1 MTRLRTGFLSDQSV
15 LDRCPEENSI
25 PFNKM
30 NLAARSG
37 AKISFPQ
44 KAGFMYQNL
53 PIPHAQKESLINE
66 FVLRS
71 QKQLPLSIPAMEYS
85 TVSLDKVGALT
96 NQNQTGGDV
105 SKDIYDNLLNQ
116 AMLYKTNLNQSRQQL
131 GQTQNQL
138 QVANYRTAFLQI
150 TKPDQVTVLNR
161 FIGDMDRDQQL
172 KIFNAFGVSKK
183 EELAPRIKNMSKT
196 MMTQLTMGAIENL
209 INDDPNQNIPLDD
222 YFSESALVS
231 GASNVPSSPSLS

>member
-1 MTRLRTGFLSDQSV
+1 MTRRRTGFLSDQSV

-71 QKQLPLSIPAMEYS
+71 QKQLPLKISAMQYS
-85 TVSLDKVGALT
+85 TLSLDKVGALT
-96 NQNQTGGDV
+96 TQTQNGSNVSNDV
-105 SKDIYDNLLNQ
+105 LQSLMNS
-116 AMLYKTNLNQSRQQL
+116 LNQSKQQL
-131 GQTQNQL
+131 NQSQTDLIQQTKHL
-138 QVANYRTAFLQI
+138 QVSQHMHTFVGLLSR
-150 TKPDQVTVLNR
+150 
-161 FIGDMDRDQQL
+161 DRR
-172 KIFNAFGVSKK
+172 NVSASISMY
-183 EELAPRIKNMSKT
+183 EYHVSISCLMSIK
-196 MMTQLTMGAIENL
+196 
-209 INDDPNQNIPLDD
+209 
-222 YFSESALVS
+222 
-231 GASNVPSSPSLS
+231 

>member
-71 QKQLPLSIPAMEYS
+71 QKQLPLKISAMQYS
-85 TVSLDKVGALT
+85 TLSLDKVGALT
-96 NQNQTGGDV
+96 DQTQNGNYV
-105 SKDIYDNLLNQ
+105 SKDIFEALMKSLKDQ
-116 AMLYKTNLNQSRQQL
+116 QQL
-131 GQTQNQL
+131 NTHQQQLNTHQQQLYTQSQNQL
-138 QVANYRTAFLQI
+138 KVSKYTSSFLSLSKNHQVA
-150 TKPDQVTVLNR
+150 VLNK
-161 FIGDMDRDQQL
+161 FIGDNRDQEASIL
-172 KIFNAFGVSKK
+172 TAFGASSLLGLPTKLV
-183 EELAPRIKNMSKT
+183 PMSKAT
-196 MMTQLTMGAIENL
+196 MTNNTMQAVENIL
-209 INDDPNQNIPLDD
+209 NDPNQTIILDD
-222 YFSESALVS
+222 YFSESAL
-231 GASNVPSSPSLS
+231 ASFAP